1 MKRNMVLIA
10 LLGLSACG
18 PAGFGDGAEDT
29 TETEAP
35 APAPAAP
42 PAEGF
47 EADIVILPDAQTVET
62 MVVPAGLTVTPG
74 EGDIIT
80 IAGTSANEI
89 SHGVT
94 GGAAFVLGPELEN
107 QIGGHVIN
115 LRILAKSD
123 GATGFKVAYSTNEV
137 GNSGWNEF
145 SLTDSFE
152 EYAVEFAVGAVKDGR
167 NDYVGFVP
175 VGGDMSI
182 AAVGIDVLRERAAPA
197 PETPAPADDA
207 EE

>member
-18 PAGFGDGAEDT
+18 PAGFGDGAENT
-29 TETEAP
+29 AETEAP

-42 PAEGF
+42 PAAGF

-80 IAGTSANEI
+80 VSGTSANEI

-107 QIGGHVIN
+107 QIGGHFVN

-152 EYAVEFAVGAVKDGR
+152 EYAVEFPVGVPQQGR

-175 VGGDMSI
+175 IGGEMSI
-182 AAVGIDVLRERAAPA
+182 AAVGLDLTLPKPAASDPVS
-197 PETPAPADDA
+197 ADDTP
-207 EE
+207 E